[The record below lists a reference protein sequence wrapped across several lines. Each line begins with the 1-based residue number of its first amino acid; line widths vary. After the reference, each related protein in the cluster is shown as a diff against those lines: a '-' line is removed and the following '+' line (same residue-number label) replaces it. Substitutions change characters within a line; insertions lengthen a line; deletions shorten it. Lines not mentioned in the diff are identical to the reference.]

1 MLLQPLQ
8 CTLRLSPLPI
18 VLRKDSKQLQQAHS
32 PRGVYGAALPVTA
45 PVALLALSAPRLP
58 LTAVSRSPV
67 SGLAPPLPPL
77 PLPAL
82 VSCRFNEGLASCVGR
97 LSSSAFN

>member
-1 MLLQPLQ
+1 MLQPLQ
-8 CTLRLSPLPI
+8 GALGLSPLPI
-18 VLRKDSKQLQQAHS
+18 VLRKDSKQLQQARS

-82 VSCRFNEGLASCVGR
+82 VSCCFNEGLASCVGR
-97 LSSSAFN
+97 LSSGAFN